1 MEGIWCCWLT
11 TACLVSV
18 AHYGTNKGLICPL
31 AIWQNSLP
39 IFFFFLDRAIF
50 RCTFLPSALA
60 NLDCPTTF
68 SSVGVCAI
76 ARSQPFSNSRTYYR
90 QICLSLQPMSQKNY
104 RQKTSLE
111 SEDACSEPQQ
121 LFNQPAFHWAI
132 SGSPVPSFLFVS
144 ELSPGKWLCH
154 AEGTQGA
161 FKSTV
166 IGSPNSMQPI
176 HR

>member
-1 MEGIWCCWLT
+1 MLLT
-11 TACLVSV
+11 HNCLS
-18 AHYGTNKGLICPL
+18 GLSSPL
-31 AIWQNSLP
+31 WHKQRVNLSPCNMAKLFANFF
-39 IFFFFLDRAIF
+39 FFFFLDRAIF

-60 NLDCPTTF
+60 YLDCPTTF
-68 SSVGVCAI
+68 SSVDACAI
-76 ARSQPFSNSRTYYR
+76 ARSQPFSNNRTCYR

-111 SEDACSEPQQ
+111 SEDAYSEPQQ
-121 LFNQPAFHWAI
+121 LFNQPAFHWAV